1 MYTAN
6 KVLVKQ
12 FEEEHEFFKTQLNLG
27 KEIFWL
33 TEEECIKAGP
43 NIDETLE
50 LVNRAM
56 IYHGRK
62 EYEMP
67 AKIGIH
73 PFEDVF
79 YHAMPAYVPKN
90 LSAGMK
96 WIACYPRNPDEYK
109 LPQTTGLLIMNDI
122 MTGVPVAVMDCTWLT
137 AMRTPAVTVLAA
149 AKLHPDAKTFGMFG
163 CGVQGTEHVRF
174 IVKTLPKLEKIY
186 IWDIIPERMDELI
199 EAVKKDVE
207 IPVIKAYPEDVARNS
222 EVLSSATLCVR
233 ESINYGKAEWI
244 SKGQTILPCDLSTF
258 WEPSLLF
265 QADKYI
271 VDSIDEH
278 RLFEDMGYFPDGL
291 PEIHCET
298 GEMLAGHKEGRT
310 DADELIICSNIGIST
325 NDVSMGHLIL
335 ERAFEMGL
343 GRKLPL

>member
-73 PFEDVF
+73 TFEDVF
-79 YHAMPAYVPKN
+79 YHAMTAYVPKN

-174 IVKTLPKLEKIY
+174 IVKNLP
-186 IWDIIPERMDELI
+186 
-199 EAVKKDVE
+199 
-207 IPVIKAYPEDVARNS
+207 
-222 EVLSSATLCVR
+222 
-233 ESINYGKAEWI
+233 
-244 SKGQTILPCDLSTF
+244 
-258 WEPSLLF
+258 
-265 QADKYI
+265 
-271 VDSIDEH
+271 
-278 RLFEDMGYFPDGL
+278 
-291 PEIHCET
+291 
-298 GEMLAGHKEGRT
+298 
-310 DADELIICSNIGIST
+310 
-325 NDVSMGHLIL
+325 
-335 ERAFEMGL
+335 
-343 GRKLPL
+343 